1 MVPQGGN
8 TGLVG
13 GQTPDLSGD
22 EIIVSTQRLRAIR
35 EVDTDSNVM
44 ICELGVTLGEA
55 QAAALAADRLFPLSL
70 ASEGTCTIGG
80 NISTNAGGLNVIA
93 YGDTR
98 DLVTGVEAVLAD
110 GRIVNA
116 LSKLRKDN
124 TGYDV
129 KSLFIG
135 AEGTLGII
143 TAASLRL
150 FPNPR
155 AQATAFVGLKS
166 PDDALKLL
174 RIARERM
181 GAAITS
187 FELISRNAYDIGIRH
202 GGARAPLRGAH
213 DWYILIEASSQSPS
227 GLDDAFA
234 GALEAALEQGVIE
247 DASIAASLEQRADF
261 WQLRECLSDAQS
273 KEGGSIKHDV
283 SVAVGL
289 VPTLIR
295 EATPAVEAFEPG
307 ARVVAFGHLGDGN
320 IHFNV
325 SQPVGAD
332 KQAFL
337 DRWDAMNEIVH
348 GIVARL
354 GGSYSA
360 EHGVGQLKRGLLARW
375 KDPASLAVMRQIKAA
390 LDPNGVMNPGKVLVS
405 LSGSAASLLAHD
417 RQRLLQWRGRSAK
430 HSRIGTGKIQNE
442 QDRARDRDRAD
453 GQRDHRRD
461 GAPRR
466 QPEAAEKA
474 ANPSDDRQHERIGN
488 GSGKREGHLHSRLTE
503 RVGR

>member
-1 MVPQGGN
+1 MDATKRDAILGALQNIVGPRNVLVDPTLYAGALAEPRKLYHGKALALVRPGSTKEVAGVAAFCNETRIGMTPQGGN

-13 GQTPDLSGD
+13 GQTPDMSGD
-22 EIIVSTQRLRAIR
+22 EIIVSTQRLRTIR
-35 EVDTDSNVM
+35 EVDLDGDVM
-44 ICELGVTLGEA
+44 ICEAGVTLADA
-55 QAAALAADRLFPLSL
+55 QAAALAADRMFPLSL

-80 NISTNAGGLNVIA
+80 NISTNAGGVNVIA
-93 YGDTR
+93 YGNTR

-135 AEGTLGII
+135 AEGTLGVV

-150 FPNPR
+150 FANPR

-166 PDDALKLL
+166 PEDALKLL
-174 RIARERM
+174 RTARERL

-187 FELISRNAYDIGIRH
+187 FELIGRNAYDIALRH
-202 GGARAPLRGAH
+202 GGARAPLQRAH
-213 DWYILIEASSQSPS
+213 DWHILIEVSSQAPS
-227 GLDDAFA
+227 GLDEAFA
-234 GALEAALEQGVIE
+234 GALEAALEKGVIE
-247 DASIAASLEQRADF
+247 DASIAASLEQRAAF
-261 WQLRECLSDAQS
+261 WQLRECLPEAQG
-273 KEGGSIKHDV
+273 KEGASIKHDV
-283 SVAVGL
+283 SVPLGL
-289 VPTLIR
+289 VPALIR
-295 EATPAVEAFEPG
+295 EATPAVEAFAPG

-325 SQPVGAD
+325 SQPIGGD
-332 KQAFL
+332 GQAFL

-360 EHGVGQLKRGLLARW
+360 EHGIGQLKRGLLARW

-390 LDPNGVMNPGKVLVS
+390 LDPNGVMNPGKVL
-405 LSGSAASLLAHD
+405 
-417 RQRLLQWRGRSAK
+417 
-430 HSRIGTGKIQNE
+430 
-442 QDRARDRDRAD
+442 
-453 GQRDHRRD
+453 
-461 GAPRR
+461 
-466 QPEAAEKA
+466 
-474 ANPSDDRQHERIGN
+474 
-488 GSGKREGHLHSRLTE
+488 
-503 RVGR
+503 

>member
-1 MVPQGGN
+1 VDATKRESILSALQNIVGSRHVLTDPALFAGSLVEPRGLYHGDALALVRPGSTKEVADLAALCNQARIGMVPQGGD

-13 GQTPDLSGD
+13 GQIPDQSGE

-35 EVDTDSNVM
+35 EVDLDGEVM
-44 ICELGVTLGEA
+44 ICEAGVTLAEA

-80 NISTNAGGLNVIA
+80 NISTNAGGVNVIA
-93 YGDTR
+93 YGNTR

-135 AEGTLGII
+135 AEGTLGIV

-150 FPNPR
+150 FPSPR
-155 AQATAFVGLKS
+155 ARATAFVGLKS
-166 PDDALKLL
+166 PEDALKLL
-174 RIARERM
+174 RLMRERL
-181 GAAITS
+181 GAGITS
-187 FELISRNAYDIGIRH
+187 FELIGRAAYDIGLRH
-202 GGARAPLRGAH
+202 GGARAPLTGPH
-213 DWYILIEASSQSPS
+213 DWFVLIEASSQAPS
-227 GLDDAFA
+227 GLDEAFA
-234 GALEAALEQGVIE
+234 GALEAALDKGVVE
-247 DASIAASLEQRADF
+247 DASIAASLEQRDAF
-261 WQLRECLSDAQS
+261 WRLRECLSEAQK

-283 SVAVGL
+283 SVEVGRI
-289 VPTLIR
+289 PAFIR
-295 EATPAVEAFEPG
+295 EATPAVEAFAPG

-325 SQPVGAD
+325 SQPIGAD

-337 DRWDAMNEIVH
+337 DRWDAMNEVVH

-360 EHGVGQLKRGLLARW
+360 EHGIGQLKRGLLARW

-390 LDPNGVMNPGKVLVS
+390 LDPNGVMNPGKVL
-405 LSGSAASLLAHD
+405 
-417 RQRLLQWRGRSAK
+417 
-430 HSRIGTGKIQNE
+430 
-442 QDRARDRDRAD
+442 
-453 GQRDHRRD
+453 
-461 GAPRR
+461 
-466 QPEAAEKA
+466 
-474 ANPSDDRQHERIGN
+474 
-488 GSGKREGHLHSRLTE
+488 
-503 RVGR
+503 

>member
-1 MVPQGGN
+1 VDATKRETTLAGLQNIVGARHLLTDPALFAGALVEPRKLYTGKAFALVRPGSTREVAGVAAFCNEARIGMVPQGGN

-13 GQTPDLSGD
+13 GQTPDLSGN
-22 EIIVSTQRLRAIR
+22 EIIISTQRLRAIR
-35 EVDTDSNVM
+35 EMDGDGNVM
-44 ICELGVTLGEA
+44 ICESGVTLGEA

-93 YGDTR
+93 YGNTR

-110 GRIVNA
+110 GSIVRA

-166 PDDALKLL
+166 PEDALKLL
-174 RIARERM
+174 RSARERL

-202 GGARAPLRGAH
+202 GGARAPLRGVH
-213 DWYILIEASSQSPS
+213 DWYVLIEASSQTAN
-227 GLDDAFA
+227 GLDDVFA
-234 GALEAALEQGVIE
+234 GALEAALEQGVVE

-325 SQPVGAD
+325 SQPIGVD

-375 KDPASLAVMRQIKAA
+375 KDPASLAMMRQIKAA
-390 LDPNGVMNPGKVLVS
+390 LDPNGVMNPGKVL
-405 LSGSAASLLAHD
+405 
-417 RQRLLQWRGRSAK
+417 
-430 HSRIGTGKIQNE
+430 
-442 QDRARDRDRAD
+442 
-453 GQRDHRRD
+453 
-461 GAPRR
+461 
-466 QPEAAEKA
+466 
-474 ANPSDDRQHERIGN
+474 
-488 GSGKREGHLHSRLTE
+488 
-503 RVGR
+503 

>member
-1 MVPQGGN
+1 VDATKRETLVVGLQNIVGARHVLTDSALFAGALVEPRKLYAGQALALVRPGSTREVADVAAFCNASRVAMVPQGGN

-13 GQTPDLSGD
+13 GQTPDASGE

-35 EVDTDSNVM
+35 EVDVDSNVM
-44 ICELGVTLGEA
+44 ICESGVTLGEA

-80 NISTNAGGLNVIA
+80 NISTNAGGVNVIA
-93 YGDTR
+93 YGNTR

-129 KSLFIG
+129 KSLFVG

-174 RIARERM
+174 RIARESL

-187 FELISRNAYDIGIRH
+187 FELVSRNAHDIGIRH

-213 DWYILIEASSQSPS
+213 DWYVLIEASSQAAS

-234 GALEAALEQGVIE
+234 GALETALEQGVID

-325 SQPVGAD
+325 SQPIGAD
-332 KQAFL
+332 RQAFL

-360 EHGVGQLKRGLLARW
+360 EHGVGQLKRALLARW
-375 KDPASLAVMRQIKAA
+375 KDPASLAMMRQIKAA
-390 LDPNGVMNPGKVLVS
+390 LDPNGVMNPGKVL
-405 LSGSAASLLAHD
+405 
-417 RQRLLQWRGRSAK
+417 
-430 HSRIGTGKIQNE
+430 
-442 QDRARDRDRAD
+442 
-453 GQRDHRRD
+453 
-461 GAPRR
+461 
-466 QPEAAEKA
+466 
-474 ANPSDDRQHERIGN
+474 
-488 GSGKREGHLHSRLTE
+488 
-503 RVGR
+503 

>member
-1 MVPQGGN
+1 VDVTKSDAILVGLQNIVGARHVLTDPALFAGALVERRGLYKGQALALVRPGSTKEVADVAAFCNEARIGMVPQGGN

-13 GQTPDLSGD
+13 GQTPDLSGT
-22 EIIVSTQRLRAIR
+22 ELILSTQRLRSIR
-35 EVDTDSNVM
+35 EVDSESNVM
-44 ICELGVTLGEA
+44 ICEAGVTLAEA
-55 QAAALAADRLFPLSL
+55 QAAALASDRLFPLSL
-70 ASEGTCTIGG
+70 ASDGSCTIGG
-80 NISTNAGGLNVIA
+80 NVSTNAGGVNVIA
-93 YGDTR
+93 YGNTR

-135 AEGTLGII
+135 AEGTLGVI

-155 AQATAFVGLKS
+155 SQATAFVGLKS

-174 RIARERM
+174 RLARERL

-187 FELISRNAYDIGIRH
+187 FELIGRNAYDIGLRH

-213 DWYILIEASSQSPS
+213 DWYVLIEASSQAPS
-227 GLDDAFA
+227 GLDESFA
-234 GALEAALEQGVIE
+234 GALEAALEEGVIE
-247 DASIAASLEQRADF
+247 DASIAASLDQRADF
-261 WQLRECLSDAQS
+261 WQLRECLSEAQS

-289 VPTLIR
+289 VPALIR
-295 EATPAVEAFEPG
+295 EATPAVEAFAPG

-325 SQPVGAD
+325 SQPIGANR
-332 KQAFL
+332 QAFL
-337 DRWDAMNEIVH
+337 DHWDAINEIVH

-360 EHGVGQLKRGLLARW
+360 EHGIGQLKRELLARW

-390 LDPNGVMNPGKVLVS
+390 LDPNGVMNPGKVL
-405 LSGSAASLLAHD
+405 
-417 RQRLLQWRGRSAK
+417 
-430 HSRIGTGKIQNE
+430 
-442 QDRARDRDRAD
+442 
-453 GQRDHRRD
+453 
-461 GAPRR
+461 
-466 QPEAAEKA
+466 
-474 ANPSDDRQHERIGN
+474 
-488 GSGKREGHLHSRLTE
+488 
-503 RVGR
+503 

>member
-1 MVPQGGN
+1 MDVTKRQTILAALQNIVGARHVLTDPALFAGALVEPRKLYSGKALALVRPGSTGEVADVAAFCNETRTPMVPQGGN

-13 GQTPDLSGD
+13 GQTPDLSGE

-35 EVDTDSNVM
+35 EVDADSNVM
-44 ICELGVTLGEA
+44 ICDSGVTLGEA

-93 YGDTR
+93 YGNTR

-135 AEGTLGII
+135 AEGTLGIV

-155 AQATAFVGLKS
+155 AQATAFVVFNN
-166 PDDALKLL
+166 PHYALKHL
-174 RIARERM
+174 RLARQRL
-181 GAAITS
+181 GPAITS

-213 DWYILIEASSQSPS
+213 DWYVLVEASSLSPS

-234 GALEAALEQGVIE
+234 GALEAALDKGVIE

-289 VPTLIR
+289 VPALIR
-295 EATPAVEAFEPG
+295 EATPAVEAFAPG

-332 KQAFL
+332 REAFL
-337 DRWDAMNEIVH
+337 DRRDAMNEIVH

-375 KDPASLAVMRQIKAA
+375 KDPASLAMMREIKAA
-390 LDPNGVMNPGKVLVS
+390 LDPNGVMNPGKVL
-405 LSGSAASLLAHD
+405 
-417 RQRLLQWRGRSAK
+417 
-430 HSRIGTGKIQNE
+430 
-442 QDRARDRDRAD
+442 
-453 GQRDHRRD
+453 
-461 GAPRR
+461 
-466 QPEAAEKA
+466 
-474 ANPSDDRQHERIGN
+474 
-488 GSGKREGHLHSRLTE
+488 
-503 RVGR
+503 

>member
-1 MVPQGGN
+1 VNATKRETTVAGLQNIVGSRHVQTDPALFAGALVEPRKLYKGQALALVRPGSTREVADVAAFCNQARVAIVPQGGN

-13 GQTPDLSGD
+13 GQIPDQSGD
-22 EIIVSTQRLRAIR
+22 AIILSTQRLRAIR
-35 EVDTDSNVM
+35 EVDNDSNVM
-44 ICELGVTLGEA
+44 ICESGVTLGEA

-93 YGDTR
+93 YGNTR

-135 AEGTLGII
+135 AEGTLGVI

-174 RIARERM
+174 RLARERL
-181 GAAITS
+181 GAGITS
-187 FELISRNAYDIGIRH
+187 FELISRNAYDIGLRH
-202 GGARAPLRGAH
+202 GGARAPLQGAH
-213 DWYILIEASSQSPS
+213 DWYILIEASSQTAN
-227 GLDDAFA
+227 GLDEAFA
-234 GALEAALEQGVIE
+234 GALEAALETGVIE
-247 DASIAASLEQRADF
+247 DAAVAASLEQRADF

-295 EATPAVEAFEPG
+295 EATPAVEAFLPG
-307 ARVVAFGHLGDGN
+307 SRVVAFGHLGDGN

-375 KDPASLAVMRQIKAA
+375 KDPASLSVMRQIKAA
-390 LDPNGVMNPGKVLVS
+390 LDPNGVMNPGKVL
-405 LSGSAASLLAHD
+405 
-417 RQRLLQWRGRSAK
+417 
-430 HSRIGTGKIQNE
+430 
-442 QDRARDRDRAD
+442 
-453 GQRDHRRD
+453 
-461 GAPRR
+461 
-466 QPEAAEKA
+466 
-474 ANPSDDRQHERIGN
+474 
-488 GSGKREGHLHSRLTE
+488 
-503 RVGR
+503 

>member
-1 MVPQGGN
+1 
-8 TGLVG
+8 
-13 GQTPDLSGD
+13 
-22 EIIVSTQRLRAIR
+22 
-35 EVDTDSNVM
+35 
-44 ICELGVTLGEA
+44 
-55 QAAALAADRLFPLSL
+55 
-70 ASEGTCTIGG
+70 
-80 NISTNAGGLNVIA
+80 
-93 YGDTR
+93 
-98 DLVTGVEAVLAD
+98 
-110 GRIVNA
+110 
-116 LSKLRKDN
+116 
-124 TGYDV
+124 V

-135 AEGTLGII
+135 AEGTLGIV

-155 AQATAFVGLKS
+155 AQATAFVGLNS
-166 PDDALKLL
+166 PEDALKLL
-174 RIARERM
+174 RLARERL
-181 GAAITS
+181 GAGITS

-202 GGARAPLRGAH
+202 GGARAPLQGAH
-213 DWYILIEASSQSPS
+213 DWYVLVEASSQTPN
-227 GLDDAFA
+227 GLDESFA
-234 GALEAALEQGVIE
+234 GALEAALETGVIE

-295 EATPAVEAFEPG
+295 EATPAVEAFAPG

-360 EHGVGQLKRGLLARW
+360 EHGVGQLKRGLLAKW
-375 KDPASLAVMRQIKAA
+375 KDPASLAMMRQIKAA
-390 LDPNGVMNPGKVLVS
+390 LDPNGVMNPGKVL
-405 LSGSAASLLAHD
+405 
-417 RQRLLQWRGRSAK
+417 
-430 HSRIGTGKIQNE
+430 
-442 QDRARDRDRAD
+442 
-453 GQRDHRRD
+453 
-461 GAPRR
+461 
-466 QPEAAEKA
+466 
-474 ANPSDDRQHERIGN
+474 
-488 GSGKREGHLHSRLTE
+488 
-503 RVGR
+503 

>member
-1 MVPQGGN
+1 MLTDPSLFAGALVEPRGLYHGKALALVRPGATKEVAAVAAFCNEARIGMVPQGGD

-13 GQTPDLSGD
+13 GQTPDMSGE

-35 EVDTDSNVM
+35 EVDLDSNVM
-44 ICELGVTLGEA
+44 ICESGVTLGEA

-80 NISTNAGGLNVIA
+80 NISTNAGGVTVIA
-93 YGDTR
+93 YGNTR

-129 KSLFIG
+129 KSLFVG
-135 AEGTLGII
+135 AEGTLGIV

-166 PDDALKLL
+166 PEDALKLL
-174 RIARERM
+174 RMARERL

-187 FELISRNAYDIGIRH
+187 FELIGRNAYDIALRH
-202 GGARAPLRGAH
+202 GGARAPLQGAH
-213 DWYILIEASSQSPS
+213 DWYILIEASSQAP
-227 GLDDAFA
+227 GGFDEAFA

-247 DASIAASLEQRADF
+247 DASIASSLEQRAAF
-261 WQLRECLSDAQS
+261 WQLRECLSEAQG
-273 KEGGSIKHDV
+273 KEGVRSSTTSRSRSGSCRRSSERRRPRSKR
-283 SVAVGL
+283 SRPAPAWSPSATSATATFTSTCRSRSA
-289 VPTLIR
+289 PT
-295 EATPAVEAFEPG
+295 
-307 ARVVAFGHLGDGN
+307 
-320 IHFNV
+320 
-325 SQPVGAD
+325 S
-332 KQAFL
+332 QAFL

-360 EHGVGQLKRGLLARW
+360 EHGWVSSSARCW
-375 KDPASLAVMRQIKAA
+375 RDGRTRPRLRMMRQIKAT
-390 LDPNGVMNPGKVLVS
+390 LDPNGVMNPGKML
-405 LSGSAASLLAHD
+405 
-417 RQRLLQWRGRSAK
+417 
-430 HSRIGTGKIQNE
+430 
-442 QDRARDRDRAD
+442 
-453 GQRDHRRD
+453 
-461 GAPRR
+461 
-466 QPEAAEKA
+466 
-474 ANPSDDRQHERIGN
+474 
-488 GSGKREGHLHSRLTE
+488 
-503 RVGR
+503 

>member
-1 MVPQGGN
+1 VDATKRETLLAGLQNIVGSRHVLTDAALFAGALVEPRKLYKGQALALVRPGSTKEVADVAAFCNEARIAMVPQGGN

-22 EIIVSTQRLRAIR
+22 EIIVSTQRLRAVR

-44 ICELGVTLGEA
+44 ICESGVTLGEA

-93 YGDTR
+93 YGATR
-98 DLVTGVEAVLAD
+98 DLVTGVEAALAD

-234 GALEAALEQGVIE
+234 GAL
-247 DASIAASLEQRADF
+247 
-261 WQLRECLSDAQS
+261 
-273 KEGGSIKHDV
+273 
-283 SVAVGL
+283 
-289 VPTLIR
+289 
-295 EATPAVEAFEPG
+295 
-307 ARVVAFGHLGDGN
+307 
-320 IHFNV
+320 
-325 SQPVGAD
+325 
-332 KQAFL
+332 
-337 DRWDAMNEIVH
+337 
-348 GIVARL
+348 
-354 GGSYSA
+354 
-360 EHGVGQLKRGLLARW
+360 
-375 KDPASLAVMRQIKAA
+375 
-390 LDPNGVMNPGKVLVS
+390 
-405 LSGSAASLLAHD
+405 
-417 RQRLLQWRGRSAK
+417 
-430 HSRIGTGKIQNE
+430 
-442 QDRARDRDRAD
+442 
-453 GQRDHRRD
+453 
-461 GAPRR
+461 
-466 QPEAAEKA
+466 
-474 ANPSDDRQHERIGN
+474 
-488 GSGKREGHLHSRLTE
+488 
-503 RVGR
+503 

>member
-1 MVPQGGN
+1 VDATKRETLVVGLQNIVGARHVLTDSALFAGALVEPRKLYAGQALALVRPGSTREVVDVAAFCNASRVAMVPQGGN

-13 GQTPDLSGD
+13 GQTPDASGE

-35 EVDTDSNVM
+35 EVDVDSNVM
-44 ICELGVTLGEA
+44 ICESGVTLGEA

-80 NISTNAGGLNVIA
+80 NISTNAGGVNVIA
-93 YGDTR
+93 YGNTR
-98 DLVTGVEAVLAD
+98 DLVTGIEAVLAD

-129 KSLFIG
+129 KSLFVG

-174 RIARERM
+174 RIARESL

-187 FELISRNAYDIGIRH
+187 FELVSRNAHDIGIRH

-213 DWYILIEASSQSPS
+213 DWYVLIEASSQAAS

-234 GALEAALEQGVIE
+234 GALETALEQGVIN

-325 SQPVGAD
+325 SQPIGAD
-332 KQAFL
+332 RQAFL

-360 EHGVGQLKRGLLARW
+360 EHGVGQLKRALLARW
-375 KDPASLAVMRQIKAA
+375 KDPASLAMMRQIKAA
-390 LDPNGVMNPGKVLVS
+390 LDPNGVMNPGKVL
-405 LSGSAASLLAHD
+405 
-417 RQRLLQWRGRSAK
+417 
-430 HSRIGTGKIQNE
+430 
-442 QDRARDRDRAD
+442 
-453 GQRDHRRD
+453 
-461 GAPRR
+461 
-466 QPEAAEKA
+466 
-474 ANPSDDRQHERIGN
+474 
-488 GSGKREGHLHSRLTE
+488 
-503 RVGR
+503 

>member
-1 MVPQGGN
+1 MDATKRETILAALQNIVGARHVLTDSALFAGALVEPRGLYHGTALALVRPGATKEVAEVAAFCNDARIGMVPQGGD

-13 GQTPDLSGD
+13 GQIPDTSGD

-35 EVDTDSNVM
+35 EVDADSDVM
-44 ICELGVTLGEA
+44 ICESGVTLAEA

-93 YGDTR
+93 YGNTR

-135 AEGTLGII
+135 AEGTLGIV

-174 RIARERM
+174 RMARERL

-202 GGARAPLRGAH
+202 GGARAPLSSEH
-213 DWYILIEASSQSPS
+213 EWYVLVEASSQSPS
-227 GLDDAFA
+227 GLDEAFA
-234 GALEAALEQGVIE
+234 GALETALEQGVIE

-273 KEGGSIKHDV
+273 KEGASIKHDV

-295 EATPAVEAFEPG
+295 EATPAVEAFAPG

-325 SQPVGAD
+325 SQPIGAD
-332 KQAFL
+332 PKAFL

-375 KDPASLAVMRQIKAA
+375 KDPGSLSVMRQIKAA
-390 LDPNGVMNPGKVLVS
+390 LDPNGVMNPGKVL
-405 LSGSAASLLAHD
+405 
-417 RQRLLQWRGRSAK
+417 
-430 HSRIGTGKIQNE
+430 
-442 QDRARDRDRAD
+442 
-453 GQRDHRRD
+453 
-461 GAPRR
+461 
-466 QPEAAEKA
+466 
-474 ANPSDDRQHERIGN
+474 
-488 GSGKREGHLHSRLTE
+488 
-503 RVGR
+503 

>member
-1 MVPQGGN
+1 VDATKRETLVVGLQNIVGARHVLTDSALFAGALVEPRKLYAGQALALVRPGSTREVADVAAFCNASRVAMVPQGGN

-13 GQTPDLSGD
+13 GQTPDASGE

-35 EVDTDSNVM
+35 EVDVDSNVM
-44 ICELGVTLGEA
+44 ICESGVTLGEA

-80 NISTNAGGLNVIA
+80 NISTNAGGVNVIA
-93 YGDTR
+93 YGNTR

-129 KSLFIG
+129 KSLFVG

-174 RIARERM
+174 RIARESL

-187 FELISRNAYDIGIRH
+187 FELVSRNAHDIGIRH

-213 DWYILIEASSQSPS
+213 DWYVLIEASSQAAS

-234 GALEAALEQGVIE
+234 GALEAALERGVIE

-325 SQPVGAD
+325 SQPIGAD
-332 KQAFL
+332 RQAFL

-360 EHGVGQLKRGLLARW
+360 EHGVGQLKRALLARW
-375 KDPASLAVMRQIKAA
+375 KDPASLAMMRQIKAA
-390 LDPNGVMNPGKVLVS
+390 LDPNGVMNPGKVL
-405 LSGSAASLLAHD
+405 
-417 RQRLLQWRGRSAK
+417 
-430 HSRIGTGKIQNE
+430 
-442 QDRARDRDRAD
+442 
-453 GQRDHRRD
+453 
-461 GAPRR
+461 
-466 QPEAAEKA
+466 
-474 ANPSDDRQHERIGN
+474 
-488 GSGKREGHLHSRLTE
+488 
-503 RVGR
+503 

>member
-1 MVPQGGN
+1 VDATKRETTVAGLQNIVGSRHVLTDPALFAGALVEPRKLYKGQALAFVRPGSTKEVADVAAFCNEGRIAIVPQGGN

-13 GQTPDLSGD
+13 GQTPDKSGD

-35 EVDTDSNVM
+35 EVDIDSNVM
-44 ICELGVTLGEA
+44 ICESGVTLGEA
-55 QAAALAADRLFPLSL
+55 QAAALAVDRLFPLSL

-93 YGDTR
+93 YGNTR

-110 GRIVNA
+110 GRIINA

-174 RIARERM
+174 RIARERV

-187 FELISRNAYDIGIRH
+187 FELISRNAYDVGIRH
-202 GGARAPLRGAH
+202 GGARAPLSGAH
-213 DWYILIEASSQSPS
+213 DWYVLIEASSQTPS
-227 GLDDAFA
+227 GLDETFA
-234 GALEAALEQGVIE
+234 GALEAALEEGVIE

-273 KEGGSIKHDV
+273 KEGASIKHDV
-283 SVAVGL
+283 SVPVGL
-289 VPTLIR
+289 VPTLLK
-295 EATPAVEAFEPG
+295 EATPAVEAFAPG

-325 SQPVGAD
+325 SQPVGANP
-332 KQAFL
+332 QAFL

-375 KDPASLAVMRQIKAA
+375 KDPASLSVMRQIKAA
-390 LDPNGVMNPGKVLVS
+390 LDPNGVMNPGKVL
-405 LSGSAASLLAHD
+405 
-417 RQRLLQWRGRSAK
+417 
-430 HSRIGTGKIQNE
+430 
-442 QDRARDRDRAD
+442 
-453 GQRDHRRD
+453 
-461 GAPRR
+461 
-466 QPEAAEKA
+466 
-474 ANPSDDRQHERIGN
+474 
-488 GSGKREGHLHSRLTE
+488 
-503 RVGR
+503 

>member
-1 MVPQGGN
+1 VDATKRETLVVGLQNIVGARHVLTDSALFAGALVEPRKLYAGHALALVRPGSTQEVADVAAFCNASRVAMVPQGGN

-13 GQTPDLSGD
+13 GQTPDASGE

-35 EVDTDSNVM
+35 EVDVDSNVM
-44 ICELGVTLGEA
+44 ICESGVTLGEA

-80 NISTNAGGLNVIA
+80 NISTNAGGVNVIA
-93 YGDTR
+93 YGNTR

-129 KSLFIG
+129 KSLFVG

-174 RIARERM
+174 RIARESL

-187 FELISRNAYDIGIRH
+187 FELVSRNAHDIGIRH

-213 DWYILIEASSQSPS
+213 DWYVLIEASSQAAS

-234 GALEAALEQGVIE
+234 GALETALEQGVID

-325 SQPVGAD
+325 SQPIGAD
-332 KQAFL
+332 RQAFL

-360 EHGVGQLKRGLLARW
+360 EHGVGQLKRALLARW
-375 KDPASLAVMRQIKAA
+375 KDPASLAMMRQIKAA
-390 LDPNGVMNPGKVLVS
+390 LDPNGVMNPGKVL
-405 LSGSAASLLAHD
+405 
-417 RQRLLQWRGRSAK
+417 
-430 HSRIGTGKIQNE
+430 
-442 QDRARDRDRAD
+442 
-453 GQRDHRRD
+453 
-461 GAPRR
+461 
-466 QPEAAEKA
+466 
-474 ANPSDDRQHERIGN
+474 
-488 GSGKREGHLHSRLTE
+488 
-503 RVGR
+503 

>member
-1 MVPQGGN
+1 VDATKRETTVAGLQNIVGSRHVLTDPALFAGALVEPRKLYQGKALALVRPGSTKEVADVAAFCNDARVPIVPQGGN

-13 GQTPDLSGD
+13 GQIPDSSGD

-35 EVDTDSNVM
+35 EVDIDSNVM
-44 ICELGVTLGEA
+44 ICESGVTLGEA

-93 YGDTR
+93 YGNTR

-135 AEGTLGII
+135 AEGTLGVV

-174 RIARERM
+174 RIARERV
-181 GAAITS
+181 GGAITS
-187 FELISRNAYDIGIRH
+187 FELISRNAYDIAIRH
-202 GGARAPLRGAH
+202 GGARAPLSGVH
-213 DWYILIEASSQSPS
+213 DWCVLIEASSQTPN
-227 GLDDAFA
+227 GFDEAFA

-273 KEGGSIKHDV
+273 KEGASIKHDV

-295 EATPAVEAFEPG
+295 EATPAVEAFAPG

-325 SQPVGAD
+325 SQPLGAD
-332 KQAFL
+332 GRAFL
-337 DRWDAMNEIVH
+337 DRWDAINEIVH

-354 GGSYSA
+354 GGSYCA
-360 EHGVGQLKRGLLARW
+360 EHGVGQMKRGLLARW
-375 KDPASLAVMRQIKAA
+375 KDPASLSVMREIKAA
-390 LDPNGVMNPGKVLVS
+390 LDPNGVMNPGKVL
-405 LSGSAASLLAHD
+405 
-417 RQRLLQWRGRSAK
+417 
-430 HSRIGTGKIQNE
+430 
-442 QDRARDRDRAD
+442 
-453 GQRDHRRD
+453 
-461 GAPRR
+461 
-466 QPEAAEKA
+466 
-474 ANPSDDRQHERIGN
+474 
-488 GSGKREGHLHSRLTE
+488 
-503 RVGR
+503 